1 MLLTQQ
7 ESDVLNHYAQEV
19 RQGPEKFGPSPYAN
33 IMVCCTRGVNAA
45 DIIRR
50 FLSPDSELTHDDAD
64 VFDKG
69 PRSKRFKVHEAYLDL
84 ELERM
89 SIEDRYHDPTTMIAN
104 LADAFILLYDDTDRL
119 SFEALYNFNDMM
131 SRFPVQSLSESSRG
145 GRKALILNKTG
156 ALIKWIWRRLLG
168 KARHG
173 SSEQQS
179 ASSVSQPDELAIDT
193 TEMDPGPIPKLVVAN
208 HSPTGPSLVS
218 REEGEQFA
226 RQLSAPFYMIS
237 ASIPAWGDSQ
247 FLEQLLLPRLMYR
260 RACGK
265 EKAKPIGNILR
276 PSFSTW
282 TRVDPSDWGHLEAG
296 TKGSQVRS
304 MMAPRL
310 AAVAAA
316 FVPLLTL
323 VPQPVEAWLWPFG
336 GYARPSGAVGI
347 AANGSTWLDA
357 VAKSNASGSV
367 SFKGYDVSKPWPGK
381 PMDGWTISATGVDLS
396 KGPDFSHGYLPQAY
410 YQPTIGDDVRV
421 IAPESLYT
429 TKSNLSERGRPVVEV
444 HSSWVFCAWL
454 WFLPSYG
461 NASTANNP
469 KNLEAKADGSC
480 SPWLSDDCIKALEKQ
495 ASTSYSL
502 NYEPR
507 GVYGSRHRCGDIDIP
522 EECSV
527 PYLDDGQPLLDD
539 WGIPL
544 AYLNGSTTWQDGYNL
559 DDNQTVEDQHDM
571 WKTITESYR
580 PVLTMF
586 GHYNEDPDAEVDPG
600 FAKLSCVKAS
610 NGSAAY
616 SSGSNA
622 GSDAGNDDKAEE
634 DAAATLHTAS
644 PAIIAFLL
652 LLIGWLI

>member
-7 ESDVLNHYAQEV
+7 ESDILNHYAQEV
-19 RQGPEKFGPSPYAN
+19 RQGPGKFDPSPYAN

-50 FLSPDSELTHDDAD
+50 FLSPDSELTHDDAG

-69 PRSKRFKVHEAYLDL
+69 PRSKKFKVHEAYLDL

-89 SIEDRYHDPTTMIAN
+89 SIEDRYHGPTTMIAN
-104 LADAFILLYDDTDRL
+104 LADAFILLYDDTDRQ

-145 GRKALILNKTG
+145 ASKALILNKTG
-156 ALIKWIWRRLLG
+156 TLIKWIWRRLLE

-179 ASSVSQPDELAIDT
+179 ASSVSQPDEPAIDT

-218 REEGEQFA
+218 REEGE
-226 RQLSAPFYMIS
+226 
-237 ASIPAWGDSQ
+237 
-247 FLEQLLLPRLMYR
+247 
-260 RACGK
+260 
-265 EKAKPIGNILR
+265 
-276 PSFSTW
+276 
-282 TRVDPSDWGHLEAG
+282 H
-296 TKGSQVRS
+296 S

-316 FVPLLTL
+316 FGPLLTL

-336 GYARPSGAVGI
+336 GYARPSGAVRI

-396 KGPDFSHGYLPQAY
+396 KGPDFSHGYLPQAH

-429 TKSNLSERGRPVVEV
+429 TKSNLSERGRPVVDV

-495 ASTSYSL
+495 ASTSYSM

-507 GVYGSRHRCGDIDIP
+507 GVYGSRHICGDIDIP

-527 PYLDDGQPLLDD
+527 SYLDDGQPLLDD

-544 AYLNGSTTWQDGYNL
+544 AYLNGSTTWQDGYIL
-559 DDNQTVEDQHDM
+559 DDNQTIEDQHDM

-600 FAKLSCVKAS
+600 FARLSCVKAS
-610 NGSAAY
+610 NGSVAY
-616 SSGSNA
+616 SSGS
-622 GSDAGNDDKAEE
+622 DAGTDAGDASDGDKADDEG
-634 DAAATLHTAS
+634 AATTLHTA
-644 PAIIAFLL
+644 PPTIIAFLL
-652 LLIGWLI
+652 LLISWFM